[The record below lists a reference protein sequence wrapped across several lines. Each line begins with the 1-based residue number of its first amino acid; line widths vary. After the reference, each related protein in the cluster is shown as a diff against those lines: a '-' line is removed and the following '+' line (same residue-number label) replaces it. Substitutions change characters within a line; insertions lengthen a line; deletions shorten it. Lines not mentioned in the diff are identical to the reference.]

1 MEMKKINFV
10 VLFCVMVLA
19 CSASNGSEFIG
30 KWQNIQNSNDTFEF
44 IKNGKSFL
52 LVTKSRKVPVTL
64 QPDGTLVLTGRNES
78 VVFSHVKKS
87 DTIIIRGQEYKR
99 LK

>member
-1 MEMKKINFV
+1 MKKIYFV
-10 VLFCVMVLA
+10 VLFCVIVLA

-30 KWQNIQNSNDTFEF
+30 KWQNIQNSNDTMEF

-52 LVTKSRKVPVTL
+52 LVTPNHKVPVTL
-64 QPDGTLVLTGRNES
+64 QPDGTLVITGRKGS

-99 LK
+99 LM

>member
-1 MEMKKINFV
+1 MKKISFV
-10 VLFCVMVLA
+10 VLFCVIVLA

-30 KWQNIQNSNDTFEF
+30 KWQNIQNSNDTMEF

-52 LVTKSRKVPVTL
+52 LVTQNHKVFLTL
-64 QPDGTLVLTGRNES
+64 QPDGTLLLTGPGGS
-78 VVFSHVKKS
+78 AVFSHVKKS
-87 DTIIIRGQEYKR
+87 DTIIINGQEYKR

>member
-1 MEMKKINFV
+1 MKKISFV
-10 VLFCVMVLA
+10 VLFCVIVLA

-30 KWQNIQNSNDTFEF
+30 KWQNIQSSNDTMEF

-52 LVTKSRKVPVTL
+52 LVTKTRKLPVTL
-64 QPDGTLVLTGRNES
+64 QPDGTLVLTGPRGS
-78 VVFSHVKKS
+78 AVFSHVKKS
-87 DTIIIRGQEYKR
+87 DTIIVRGQEYKR